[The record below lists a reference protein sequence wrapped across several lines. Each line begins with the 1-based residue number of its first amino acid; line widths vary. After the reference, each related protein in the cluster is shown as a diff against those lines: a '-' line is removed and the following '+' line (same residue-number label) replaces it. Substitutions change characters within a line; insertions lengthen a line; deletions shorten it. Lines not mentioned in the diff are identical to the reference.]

1 MLKLKSQLCK
11 IDKNIGF
18 AHVIPDTLVFD
29 DNSLTKYGLQLL
41 GSPLSYQLTPI
52 DINFSILSNLDNL
65 PTLYDNTMEQ
75 DFPESLPVTTLDWDF
90 NICEHGSVSKH
101 EFFQKLKVTHTESQS
116 IEKRTRKQR
125 ESKEWKEYRK
135 NRLTSTSA
143 HKILIRKK
151 IFDTIYNQ
159 LDKPFNEQ
167 IESVKQALYHGIR
180 NEALANEK
188 YQFIMNYKI
197 NRPVKIREAGIIIQS
212 QLFWLGASPDGVI
225 FDKKIQ
231 EIGLLEIKCPYNK
244 RNLSIE
250 SIITDKTFYIAL
262 SKDKKPYLKKEHHF
276 GYYTQIQVAMGL
288 AGLKW
293 CQFVV
298 YVYSGMI
305 IVKVDFDRDYFQ
317 SVIDKINHYYKD
329 YYINELLS
337 RANSE

>member
-1 MLKLKSQLCK
+1 MALLYEIAEYSLNQLTEVPREKACTSVLRKWGVPGNKEVVKETVMKTTLTSSDQKKGIPPTLYDARLNFKQIKNVPFMLKLKSQLCK

-18 AHVIPDTLVFD
+18 AHVIPDTPAFD

-41 GSPLSYQLTPI
+41 GSPLNYQLAPI
-52 DINFSILSNLDNL
+52 DINFSILPNLDNL
-65 PTLYDNTMEQ
+65 PNLYDNTMEQ
-75 DFPESLPVTTLDWDF
+75 DFPESLPVTTLDWYL

-151 IFDTIYNQ
+151 YFDTYKQ

-167 IESVKQALYHGIR
+167 IESVKQALDHGIW
-180 NEALANEK
+180 NEALAIEK
-188 YQFIMNYKI
+188 YRFIMNYKI

-231 EIGLLEIKCPYNK
+231 EIG
-244 RNLSIE
+244 
-250 SIITDKTFYIAL
+250 
-262 SKDKKPYLKKEHHF
+262 
-276 GYYTQIQVAMGL
+276 
-288 AGLKW
+288 
-293 CQFVV
+293 
-298 YVYSGMI
+298 
-305 IVKVDFDRDYFQ
+305 
-317 SVIDKINHYYKD
+317 
-329 YYINELLS
+329 
-337 RANSE
+337 